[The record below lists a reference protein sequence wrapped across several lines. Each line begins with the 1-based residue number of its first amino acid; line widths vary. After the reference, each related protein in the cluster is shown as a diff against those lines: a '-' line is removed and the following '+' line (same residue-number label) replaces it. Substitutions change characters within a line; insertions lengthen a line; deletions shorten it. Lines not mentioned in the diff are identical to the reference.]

1 MSVDAQHTSSFTAK
15 CCYLVTWD
23 DSIPAMCGVLCVWY
37 GGWCGVVCA
46 VVMCGEVGSTVR
58 YGACAVRVRC
68 VCGEWCAVCY
78 MMYSVW

>member
-1 MSVDAQHTSSFTAK
+1 MWCIV
-15 CCYLVTWD
+15 
-23 DSIPAMCGVLCVWY
+23 CVWY